1 MSILTHPEKR
11 LNGLFHSGSDI
22 NIGNYNSAVYDAI
35 VEQAASI
42 SVPLEEAVRYIQA
55 ERIITEDDAGVIP
68 LFHTMY
74 YTHP

>member
-1 MSILTHPEKR
+1 MSIFNDPENI

-42 SVPLEEAVRYIQA
+42 SNPLERQLLYIQA